1 VLISLV
7 FGLIFLGCVVVIAH
21 DDWAH
26 GIVPDYP
33 LLALGAAGV
42 TFAFC
47 DPDASYTSASETLQ
61 QLGARAAILGL
72 FGYSVALIYRLTR
85 GRDGLGL
92 GDVKLMA
99 AAGVWSPTL
108 NGLYA
113 ITSASVAAMVLA
125 LAAQLWGGR
134 SWTLKDSLPFAI
146 FLAPAFWVFWLCE
159 RMHLLPPP

>member
-1 VLISLV
+1 MLISLV
-7 FGLIFLGCVVVIAH
+7 FGCIFLWCVVVIAR

-42 TFAFC
+42 AFAFC
-47 DPDASYTSASETLQ
+47 DPEAGNASVWEALE
-61 QLGARAAILGL
+61 QLGARATILGL
-72 FGYSVALIYRLTR
+72 FGYSVAALYRLNR

-108 NGLYA
+108 NGFYA
-113 ITSASVAAMVLA
+113 ITSASIAAMAVT

-134 SWTLKDSLPFAI
+134 SWTLTDSLPFAI
-146 FLAPAFWVFWLCE
+146 FLAPAFWVLWLCE
-159 RMHLLPPP
+159 RMQLLPP

>member
-1 VLISLV
+1 MLTSLV
-7 FGLIFLGCVVVIAH
+7 FGLIFLWCVVVIAH

-42 TFAFC
+42 VFAFC
-47 DPDASYTSASETLQ
+47 DPDASYMSAAETFE

-72 FGYSVALIYRLTR
+72 FGYSVAALYRLTR

-99 AAGVWSPTL
+99 AAGVWSPAL

-113 ITSASVAAMVLA
+113 ITSASIAALA
-125 LAAQLWGGR
+125 VTLAAQLWGGR
-134 SWTLKDSLPFAI
+134 SWTLTDSLPFAI

-159 RMHLLPPP
+159 RMQLLPT